1 MRSLARKVANE
12 WCYPEGHHSLGLVL
26 TYHCVNTSKS
36 ARVPR
41 IEIRE
46 IETNELMDAYIGYHA
61 VRFLT
66 LLNEECQEL
75 LK

>member
-1 MRSLARKVANE
+1 MRDWAETIANE
-12 WCYPEGHHSLGLVL
+12 WCYPEEHHSLVL
-26 TYHCVNTSKS
+26 TYHCVNTSKA

-46 IETNELMDAYIGYHA
+46 LETNELVEAYIGHHA

-66 LLNEECQEL
+66 LLNEECQKLIE
-75 LK
+75 